1 LGKFS
6 TNCSVQKGIDDTFSV
21 AFLLM
26 LTGLPLVLCRKILAK
41 GIEVCQGAAYHDGGP
56 PHGRH
61 SSTQKHMLTSTIST
75 SSIRKIATKG
85 EIMSTLDQI
94 GERVT
99 KVEKLQESHSAT
111 LDILANNQIE
121 LVKITARLDKSIGN
135 HEKILT
141 DMAKII
147 ARLDRSHA
155 EHEVRMAVHEDWMAN
170 HEKKMA
176 EVGEGLQEM
185 RRFNRQTLRL
195 YLLIARKA
203 NWLDEDDIREWENDN
218 D

>member
-1 LGKFS
+1 
-6 TNCSVQKGIDDTFSV
+6 
-21 AFLLM
+21 
-26 LTGLPLVLCRKILAK
+26 
-41 GIEVCQGAAYHDGGP
+41 
-56 PHGRH
+56 
-61 SSTQKHMLTSTIST
+61 
-75 SSIRKIATKG
+75 
-85 EIMSTLDQI
+85 MSTLDQI

-155 EHEVRMAVHEDWMAN
+155 EHEVRMASHEG
-170 HEKKMA
+170 KMA
-176 EVGEGLQEM
+176 ELEEGLQEM

-203 NWLDEDDIREWENDN
+203 NWLDEDDITQWENDN
-218 D
+218 N

>member
-1 LGKFS
+1 
-6 TNCSVQKGIDDTFSV
+6 
-21 AFLLM
+21 
-26 LTGLPLVLCRKILAK
+26 
-41 GIEVCQGAAYHDGGP
+41 
-56 PHGRH
+56 
-61 SSTQKHMLTSTIST
+61 
-75 SSIRKIATKG
+75 
-85 EIMSTLDQI
+85 MSTLDQI

-99 KVEKLQESHSAT
+99 KVEKLQESHPAT

-121 LVKITARLDKSIGN
+121 LVKISARLDKSIEN
-135 HEKILT
+135 HERILT

-147 ARLDRSHA
+147 TRLDRSHA
-155 EHEVRMAVHEDWMAN
+155 EHE
-170 HEKKMA
+170 KKMA
-176 EVGEGLQEM
+176 ELQEGLQEM